1 LEDQKRKHLKRK
13 NKEAIMPMVGKKKF
27 PYTDKGKEAAY
38 NYAKNMNQPIQDV
51 NNFGSS
57 GGMSLDKNRF
67 GRRDKNKY

>member
-1 LEDQKRKHLKRK
+1 
-13 NKEAIMPMVGKKKF
+13 MPMVGKKKF